1 MKKVILFLVVGFLLI
16 ITPLVGADFGPKES
30 LTINFTN
37 YSDSMY
43 VTIISNNVYYGL
55 HIPINEDSNAD
66 EIANYK
72 EIYAREV
79 PDEVFYAFL
88 DYVSDDYSLGYDIIK
103 ITETYRCGYYP
114 PNNFKVLIYDTSD
127 ASFMVSD
134 VYEQYAFSSYYTV
147 DLSKDDIILVNSY
160 DYARETIYLIIRII
174 VTIIFEILVA
184 ILFRIKGKRNY
195 IIIIITNVV
204 TQVLLNVGLNV
215 VTYFNSFFIF
225 EFLLL
230 LFAECIVF
238 VVEFLIYMFTLK
250 DTSNSKAVLYALAAN
265 VLSAVTGFIFFLLLH
280 CLPLLD

>member
-43 VTIISNNVYYGL
+43 VTIISNNVYYGP
-55 HIPINEDSNAD
+55 HIPINKDSNAD

-147 DLSKDDIILVNSY
+147 DLSRDGIILVNSY
-160 DYARETIYLIIRII
+160 DYVRETIYLIIRII
-174 VTIIFEILVA
+174 VTIILEILVA

-280 CLPLLD
+280 

>member
-37 YSDSMY
+37 YSDTMY
-43 VTIISNNVYYGL
+43 VTIISNNVYYGP
-55 HIPINEDSNAD
+55 HIPINKDSNAD
-66 EIANYK
+66 EIAHYK
-72 EIYAREV
+72 EIYASEV

-88 DYVSDDYSLGYDIIK
+88 DYVSDDYSLGYGIIK

-147 DLSKDDIILVNSY
+147 DLSRDGIILVNSY
-160 DYARETIYLIIRII
+160 DYVRETIYLIIRII
-174 VTIIFEILVA
+174 VTIILEILVA

-280 CLPLLD
+280 

>member
-43 VTIISNNVYYGL
+43 VTIISNNVYYGP
-55 HIPINEDSNAD
+55 HIPINKDSNAD

-72 EIYAREV
+72 EIYASEI

-114 PNNFKVLIYDTSD
+114 PNIFKVLIYDTSD

-147 DLSKDDIILVNSY
+147 DLSRNGIILVNSY
-160 DYARETIYLIIRII
+160 DYVRETIYLIIRII
-174 VTIIFEILVA
+174 VTIILEILVA

-204 TQVLLNVGLNV
+204 TQVL
-215 VTYFNSFFIF
+215 
-225 EFLLL
+225 
-230 LFAECIVF
+230 
-238 VVEFLIYMFTLK
+238 
-250 DTSNSKAVLYALAAN
+250 
-265 VLSAVTGFIFFLLLH
+265 
-280 CLPLLD
+280 

>member
-37 YSDSMY
+37 YSDTMY
-43 VTIISNNVYYGL
+43 VTIISNNVYYGP

-66 EIANYK
+66 EIAHYK
-72 EIYAREV
+72 EIYASEV

-88 DYVSDDYSLGYDIIK
+88 DYVSDDYSLGYHIIK

-147 DLSKDDIILVNSY
+147 DLSRDGIILVNSY

-174 VTIIFEILVA
+174 VTIILEILVA

-280 CLPLLD
+280 